1 MDCVRTLALC
11 LGTDGQQP
19 TIAGFGRAIIP
30 WSTSVDRAA
39 LAAAGQLLKLSSIKR
54 MEVQFK
60 AAIRLFFKDVHGVT
74 TYGSAARFE
83 RDDTPA

>member
-1 MDCVRTLALC
+1 
-11 LGTDGQQP
+11 
-19 TIAGFGRAIIP
+19 
-30 WSTSVDRAA
+30 